1 MVGLCVCECVVVD
14 VVVDYVDFV
23 VVDVEFG
30 NFVGYFLWYCGNC
43 VWMFVCLVFEYG
55 IYVCI
60 DVLVSWL

>member
-30 NFVGYFLWYCGNC
+30 NFVGYFL
-43 VWMFVCLVFEYG
+43 
-55 IYVCI
+55 
-60 DVLVSWL
+60 